1 MLDRL
6 FGGFL
11 AKAGKVDGKTAGK
24 YLRDLAVCA
33 NAVDA
38 WFHAAHLATT
48 GTGFAGDHA
57 LLYGEIYESAGDAF
71 DALMERA
78 IGLSKDRTLAD
89 PAPLASDTAA
99 KLRDWPS
106 PVGPA
111 EEIAGG
117 SSDVVTYFLD
127 EIKAKTEAM
136 RDAGA
141 LSQGADNLLAQ
152 LADDFEGFGYKLG
165 QRVQK
170 GERSSHKYIRRVPKA
185 GGGYSYIYGAGASV
199 HPSAERLDHSN
210 KHFASVTS
218 HGGSGTTTLRELKGE
233 RGAAIRDA
241 LIKNP
246 REPIHVGGYEATLMS
261 RHGEDGIVSV
271 RKKDP
276 VAAASAQLESLKKR
290 MDSLSTDDDDDDER
304 ESLGAKIAQ
313 AKARLEA
320 EKRAAGAA
328 RATIQKGADVDALIA
343 KVMAG
348 GLDKS
353 SAIAALKSRGVIK
366 QDGEHLVMAKQK
378 RKPSVGKYGTA
389 ANKRAVEIAN
399 GAPIGN
405 RPVQEMLV

>member
-1 MLDRL
+1 MTMLDRL

-11 AKAGKVDGKTAGK
+11 AKAAKVDGMAAGAH
-24 YLRDLAVCA
+24 LRDLAVCA

-89 PAPLASDTAA
+89 PASIAGETAA
-99 KLRDWPS
+99 KLGDWPS

-117 SSDVVTYFLD
+117 ASDVVTYFID

-136 RDAGA
+136 RAENA

-152 LADDFEGFGYKLG
+152 FADDFEGFGYKLG
-165 QRVQK
+165 QRVEK
-170 GERSSHKYIRRVPKA
+170 GGERASHKYIRRVPKA
-185 GGGYSYIYGAGASV
+185 GGGYEYIYAEPHHGAAVPAEPAREKKPREKAKPAPKPLSRDDHYLIAHHTGPNTWEVQIKPKRGRGEHWIKVGGARKV
-199 HPSAERLDHSN
+199 HDLREAKDIAWEE
-210 KHFASVTS
+210 FV
-218 HGGSGTTTLRELKGE
+218 GSG
-233 RGAAIRDA
+233 
-241 LIKNP
+241 
-246 REPIHVGGYEATLMS
+246 ATF
-261 RHGEDGIVSV
+261 
-271 RKKDP
+271 
-276 VAAASAQLESLKKR
+276 
-290 MDSLSTDDDDDDER
+290 
-304 ESLGAKIAQ
+304 
-313 AKARLEA
+313 
-320 EKRAAGAA
+320 
-328 RATIQKGADVDALIA
+328 QKGADVDALIA

-399 GAPIGN
+399 GAPMGN

>member
-11 AKAGKVDGKTAGK
+11 VKAGKVDGKTAGK

-57 LLYGEIYESAGDAF
+57 LLYGEVYESAGDAF

-89 PAPLASDTAA
+89 PAPIASDTAA

-127 EIKAKTEAM
+127 EIKAQTEAM

-152 LADDFEGFGYKLG
+152 IADDFEGFGYKLG

-170 GERSSHKYIRRVPKA
+170 GGERASHKYIRRVPKA
-185 GGGYSYIYGAGASV
+185 GGGYEYFYHDTQVSKATHDKIAEHSNTGHMSDEIPGKLEHDAAHAALAHGYESAEHKSARKAADEAWSARAAHVGREQARAEREGWRKRQSMRDAGARRTVKLAGS
-199 HPSAERLDHSN
+199 S
-210 KHFASVTS
+210 
-218 HGGSGTTTLRELKGE
+218 GGSGVM
-233 RGAAIRDA
+233 GAA
-241 LIKNP
+241 K
-246 REPIHVGGYEATLMS
+246 
-261 RHGEDGIVSV
+261 
-271 RKKDP
+271 
-276 VAAASAQLESLKKR
+276 
-290 MDSLSTDDDDDDER
+290 
-304 ESLGAKIAQ
+304 
-313 AKARLEA
+313 
-320 EKRAAGAA
+320 
-328 RATIQKGADVDALIA
+328 IQKGSDVDALIA

-366 QDGEHLVMAKQK
+366 QDGEHLVMAKRK
-378 RKPSVGKYGTA
+378 RKPGAGKYGTA
-389 ANKRAVEIAN
+389 ANKRAIEIAN
-399 GAPIGN
+399 GAPMGS